1 MPRRKE
7 NHTAS
12 LRHRFS
18 DADDL
23 TRTLGEVMATRIEQA
38 ALLLALAKE
47 SGDVASIAAA
57 KAMRET
63 AIKTID
69 EWAGSVINQKE
80 QGNNN
85 QAKRKIM
92 TRKEEKGEPL
102 KADRAIIQIKRLLQ
116 EGKESKSI
124 PGILERL
131 GICSAR
137 YARSLMKGRGD

>member
-1 MPRRKE
+1 MPRRKK

-18 DADDL
+18 DGDDL
-23 TRTLGEVMATRIEQA
+23 TRTLGEVLATKIEQA

-63 AIKTID
+63 AITTID
-69 EWAGSVINQKE
+69 EWAGKVLNRQIKGQK
-80 QGNNN
+80 G
-85 QAKRKIM
+85 AKTLVNDRRKANA
-92 TRKEEKGEPL
+92 KPL
-102 KADRAIIQIKRLLQ
+102 KRDLALRQIERLGLA
-116 EGKESKSI
+116 GKEPKSI
-124 PGILERL
+124 PGILEKK

-137 YARSLMKGRGD
+137 YARSLMEKKGG

>member
-1 MPRRKE
+1 MPRKKTT
-7 NHTAS
+7 HIAS
-12 LRHRFS
+12 LVHPFDDGS
-18 DADDL
+18 DL
-23 TRTLGEVMATRIEQA
+23 RRTLGEVMATKIEQA

-92 TRKEEKGEPL
+92 TRKEEKVGAL
-102 KADRAIIQIKRLLQ
+102 KADRAIIQIERLLQ

-137 YARSLMKGRGD
+137 YARSLMKGKGD

>member
-18 DADDL
+18 DGDDL
-23 TRTLGEVMATRIEQA
+23 TRTLGEVLATKIEQA

-57 KAMRET
+57 KAMRKT
-63 AIKTID
+63 AINTID
-69 EWAGSVINQKE
+69 EWAGKVLNRQIK
-80 QGNNN
+80 
-85 QAKRKIM
+85 A
-92 TRKEEKGEPL
+92 EKGAKTLINDRQKANAKPL
-102 KADRAIIQIKRLLQ
+102 KRDLALKEIERLGLA
-116 EGKESKSI
+116 GKGPKSI
-124 PGILERL
+124 PGILEKK

-137 YARSLMKGRGD
+137 YARSLMEEKGG